1 MLDDLVNMREWKK
14 NQEQTQIEIQTI
26 KHITLNWEGE
36 LLADTNL
43 ATLTIITDFY
53 KSNKHAIW
61 NLRAVVQ
68 DTS

>member
-14 NQEQTQIEIQTI
+14 PQEQTQIEIQTI